1 MRGASLARRP
11 LARVVAAPRS
21 SASRARRPRPRAAT
35 ATADDVDRCALV
47 CASKE
52 CKRKGALRT
61 LETLPRRASE
71 LELGGAVRVQTTRCQ
86 SECADGPNVKL
97 LPEGR
102 VLNGV
107 RTTAEADEALERC
120 ATYAP
125 E

>member
-61 LETLPRRASE
+61 LETLTRRASE
-71 LELGGAVRVQTTRCQ
+71 LELGVAVRVQTTRCQ

-107 RTTAEADEALERC
+107 RPTAAADDAWARC

>member
-1 MRGASLARRP
+1 MRGASLALRP

-21 SASRARRPRPRAAT
+21 GASPARRPRPRAAT

-61 LETLPRRASE
+61 LETLTRRASE
-71 LELGGAVRVQTTRCQ
+71 LELGVAVRVQTTRCQ

>member
-1 MRGASLARRP
+1 MAP
-11 LARVVAAPRS
+11 FAAGDSALPH
-21 SASRARRPRPRAAT
+21 ASRIFFGRFQ
-35 ATADDVDRCALV
+35 
-47 CASKE
+47 
-52 CKRKGALRT
+52 
-61 LETLPRRASE
+61 RASPLLGRLLLVSLE
-71 LELGGAVRVQTTRCQ
+71 RPHLLGRELGVAVRVQTTRCQ

>member
-61 LETLPRRASE
+61 LETATPSSSSLA
-71 LELGGAVRVQTTRCQ
+71 LGVAVRVQTTRCQ

>member
-1 MRGASLARRP
+1 MKIDEALPTFFAEAAELLRDMETDLLAC
-11 LARVVAAPRS
+11 AAG
-21 SASRARRPRPRAAT
+21 T

-61 LETLPRRASE
+61 LETLTRRASE
-71 LELGGAVRVQTTRCQ
+71 LELGVAVRVQTTRCQ

>member
-1 MRGASLARRP
+1 MRGASLARRQ

-61 LETLPRRASE
+61 LETLTRRASE
-71 LELGGAVRVQTTRCQ
+71 LELGVAVRVQTTRCQ

>member
-47 CASKE
+47 CAIKE

-61 LETLPRRASE
+61 LETLTRRASE
-71 LELGGAVRVQTTRCQ
+71 LELGVAVRVQTTRCQ

>member
-1 MRGASLARRP
+1 MLECRQNMGASSSTPLPTEQLCLLEAAAAKRRRDRRRARGRRP
-11 LARVVAAPRS
+11 GGYVPREQRVR
-21 SASRARRPRPRAAT
+21 
-35 ATADDVDRCALV
+35 DI
-47 CASKE
+47 
-52 CKRKGALRT
+52 
-61 LETLPRRASE
+61 LETLTRRASE
-71 LELGGAVRVQTTRCQ
+71 LELGVAVRVQTTRCQ